1 MPAQQTDL
9 SSKAAVA
16 LAPRPA
22 TSLRNLRRFL
32 GRGAVQEQ
40 MWGLVLVFPY
50 LIHLVVFTAGP
61 IIAAL
66 VLSFTDYDLIRDPKW
81 VGFENYTFA
90 LDDKATLAAFRNTAV
105 YVALFVPSSLIISLL
120 LAVGLNQRIR
130 GITFY
135 RTLFFLPVVSSGVA
149 TALLWLFMFN
159 KRGVLNW
166 LLDLVNLG
174 PVQWLGFEMALNSII
189 IMSVWQGLGILMM
202 YWLAG
207 LQGIPQ
213 HLYEAAEIDGGGR
226 IAKFR
231 YVTLPLLTPFIL
243 LLSILGII
251 GSFQVFTASFII
263 TAGGPGFASLTLALQ
278 IYRMAFENFRMGYAT
293 ALAYMMFLAVF
304 VVTMIQWWAQKYWV
318 HYE

>member
-1 MPAQQTDL
+1 MRVQQSDRG
-9 SSKAAVA
+9 SKAAMA
-16 LAPRPA
+16 LPSRSE
-22 TSLRNLRRFL
+22 TTMQSLRKFL
-32 GRGAVQEQ
+32 GRTVVQEQ
-40 MWGLVLVFPY
+40 LWGLVLIFPY
-50 LIHLVVFTAGP
+50 LIHLVLFTAGP

-66 VLSFTDYDLIRDPKW
+66 ILSFTNYDLLRQPKW
-81 VGFENYTFA
+81 LGFENYGVA
-90 LDDKATLAAFRNTAV
+90 LDDKATIAAFRNTAV
-105 YVALFVPSSLIISLL
+105 YVALFVPTSLIISLV

-166 LLDLVNLG
+166 MLDLVGLG

-189 IMSVWQGLGILMM
+189 IMSVWQTLGILMM

-226 IAKFR
+226 WAKFR

-263 TAGGPGFASLTLALQ
+263 TAGGPGFSTLTVALQ
-278 IYRMAFENFRMGYAT
+278 IYRMAFENFRMGYAS
-293 ALAYMMFLAVF
+293 ALAYMMFLVVF
-304 VVTMIQWWAQKYWV
+304 VVTMIQWWSQKYWV